1 MTTGKRQLL
10 AVVAAAAFASAAHA
24 TIDFDVTGLAGTGV
38 TAHVT
43 FTYASTSATAGTL
56 KFVIENTTDYS
67 NSGLTGSR
75 ISAFAF
81 NIPSLGGTTF
91 TSIAGVTDGP
101 SLIALGPP
109 PSQVIPENQPS
120 SFNEAGWYGLF
131 ESNGIKTPNAA
142 GDFDFGI
149 LNDGANANKF
159 ITDGVGNGPRIAN
172 TVDSNDSTAFLLNVV
187 GTGLNTGDAAIEQAV
202 ASALSF
208 PQNGGLGYTFGVR
221 FQGIPTG
228 GSDLAT
234 PTSQPPPPVVPAPGA
249 AGLAA
254 LGLGIVGWVNRRR
267 AR

>member
-1 MTTGKRQLL
+1 ML

-43 FTYASTSATAGTL
+43 FTYASTSATDATL
-56 KFVIENTTDYS
+56 RFVIENTTDYS

-81 NIPSLGGTTF
+81 NVPSIGVATF
-91 TSIAGVTDGP
+91 TSIAGVTDGASP
-101 SLIALGPP
+101 IALGPP

-120 SFNEAGWYGLF
+120 NFNEAGWYGLF

-142 GDFDFGI
+142 GGFDFGVM
-149 LNDGANANKF
+149 NADNATAF
-159 ITDGVGNGPRIAN
+159 ITDGQGNGPQILN
-172 TVDSNDSTAFLLNVV
+172 SSDSNDSTTYLLNLV
-187 GTGLNTGDAAIEQAV
+187 GTGLDTGDSAIEKAI
-202 ASALSF
+202 ANALSD
-208 PQNGGLGYTFGVR
+208 PKDGNPSGYTFAVR

-234 PTSQPPPPVVPAPGA
+234 PTTTVVPAPGA
-249 AGLAA
+249 AALAA
-254 LGLGIVGWVNRRR
+254 FGLGIVGWVNRRR

>member
-1 MTTGKRQLL
+1 MTAVRTQLL

-24 TIDFDVTGLAGTGV
+24 TINFDVTGLAGTGV
-38 TAHVT
+38 TAHVV
-43 FTYASTSATAGTL
+43 FTYTHTSATDGTL
-56 KFVIENTTDYS
+56 RFVIENTTDYS

-81 NIPSLGGTTF
+81 NLPSISGTTF
-91 TSIAGVTDGP
+91 REIAGVENRESP
-101 SLIALGPP
+101 IPLGPP

-120 SFNEAGWYGLF
+120 NFNEAGWYGLF

-149 LNDGANANKF
+149 MNAGNANSF
-159 ITDGVGNGPRIAN
+159 ITDGNQPQPAIYN
-172 TVDSNDSTAFLLNVV
+172 TSDSNDSTTYLLNLV
-187 GTGLNTGDAAIEQAV
+187 GTGLATGDSTIEQAI
-202 ASALSF
+202 ASALSD
-208 PQNGGLGYTFGVR
+208 PKDGNPSGYTFAVR

-234 PTSQPPPPVVPAPGA
+234 PTPPVVPAPGA
-249 AGLAA
+249 AALAA
-254 LGLGIVGWVNRRR
+254 FGLGIVGWVNRRR